1 MSTHSP
7 KSEALR
13 ALYWRSEILRL
24 MFWLRGEG
32 FGDVV
37 DVPTLERYLGVD
49 GRVGLAHLEGLVQD
63 GLVVRDGK
71 WYALSAAGL
80 VEGEEEYLTAFSDLL
95 RPAHGECSPE
105 CWCQMSDEEAAACTA
120 QRNGRGQRERK
131 PPPR

>member
-24 MFWLRGEG
+24 MYWLRGEG

-37 DVPTLERYLGVD
+37 DVPTLERYLGVEA
-49 GRVGLAHLEGLVQD
+49 RVGLLHLEGLAQD
-63 GLVVRDGK
+63 GLVVRDGE
-71 WYALSAAGL
+71 WYALSPAGL

-95 RPAHGECSPE
+95 QPAHGQCSPE

-120 QRNGRGQRERK
+120 QRNKRSQRERK
-131 PPPR
+131 PPGQ